1 MAEPKIFLKGNRDRI
16 EKSYLE
22 QAKSLPRVFAAIDK
36 KMQECTE
43 EVALACKY
51 LYAFMPYSDI
61 GNYPFEVF
69 LDYAEN
75 GVQLWKEN
83 PQVAALPEEIFL
95 NYVLFHRVNEEEIA
109 PCRTFF
115 RTEIGTRTQGMNFKE
130 AALEVNYWCAEEA
143 TYHCTDD
150 RTLSAVS
157 VYQRGNGRCGEESV
171 FTVNALRSVGVP
183 ARQVY
188 APKWSHCDD
197 NHAWVEIWCDGEWY
211 FLGAC
216 EPEEILNKG
225 WFTNASSRA
234 MMIHSRVLTQK
245 LPNGEVIGK
254 DGMVTMLN
262 ELKRYAVTKEI
273 TVSVKDEQGAPAE
286 GAEVSFEVLN
296 YSEYAP
302 IAEKKTDSKGTAR
315 LTTGLGSLHISA
327 RMCSDGEWFYA
338 ETVMN
343 TEKEDNCEICLVPQD
358 KRNDGESEK
367 WTAADIFAPHDAP
380 VNTDMPTLEQ
390 KAKGNKRLAAA
401 NAHREQKVRNWSNPE
416 CERFLE
422 KKVNRIEE
430 AIAASYREDLL
441 RVLTEKDRTDCI
453 SDVLEEHLELA
464 IPYHGMMKKDTFVS
478 YVLNPRVDDEVL
490 QKYRREIKKHFSR
503 DEKQELR
510 DDPSRIWNL
519 IEKAIVSRPE
529 KERSS
534 VITTPAGCIRTCT
547 GSFLSKKILFV
558 AIARTFGVAA
568 RLNPH
573 DRSMEYMENGRFVPV
588 LARTEKNCTLILKA
602 GETVQWKYFQNWSIA
617 KLENGRYTSLKL
629 GAENFEDQIL
639 NLPLESG
646 NYRILTSNRL
656 PNGNMFANEYHFEI
670 QPGETK
676 EIELVLRE
684 ADLEDMLENI
694 SSCKSPHQM
703 QGAIV
708 KTYLA
713 NQEHIAKENIVMVS
727 VMPCTAKKFE
737 ITREDECG
745 AGVPDVD
752 IVITTNE
759 LAKMLKD
766 AEIQLE
772 AMNPNA
778 KFDLPLGFGTGAAV
792 IFGVTGG
799 VMEAALRT
807 AVEKLTGK
815 DTVLEYT
822 DVRGMNGIKEASVD
836 VNGTTVKVAVV
847 SGLANANQLLT
858 AIKNGT
864 ADYQFVEVMACPG
877 GCVNGGGQPHQNAAT
892 RVLNDVPKMRGAALY
907 RNDAGSAIR
916 KSHENPVVKE
926 VYESFL
932 GEPGSEKAHELL
944 HTSYQMR

>member
-1 MAEPKIFLKGNRDRI
+1 MEENPG
-16 EKSYLE
+16 
-22 QAKSLPRVFAAIDK
+22 IDL
-36 KMQECTE
+36 M
-43 EVALACKY
+43 L
-51 LYAFMPYSDI
+51 LDINMPQMD
-61 GNYPFEVF
+61 GFEV
-69 LDYAEN
+69 LKWMKLS
-75 GVQLWKEN
+75 QCI
-83 PQVAALPEEIFL
+83 EETPVIM
-95 NYVLFHRVNEEEIA
+95 I
-109 PCRTFF
+109 
-115 RTEIGTRTQGMNFKE
+115 
-130 AALEVNYWCAEEA
+130 
-143 TYHCTDD
+143 
-150 RTLSAVS
+150 SS
-157 VYQRGNGRCGEESV
+157 EESV
-171 FTVNALRSVGVP
+171 ETMRKAYEMGITDYITRPFDSVIVKKRVQNTLGLYANQKRLINVVVD
-183 ARQVY
+183 QVY
-188 APKWSHCDD
+188 EKEENNNIMIRILS
-197 NHAWVEIWCDGEWY
+197 NV
-211 FLGAC
+211 LGSRNSESSEHILHIRTAS
-216 EPEEILNKG
+216 EMMLRQLVKTTDSYHLTETDIAIITTASSLHDIGKIRIPEEILNKG

-234 MMIHSRVLTQK
+234 MMIHSRVFDTK
-245 LPNGEVIGK
+245 IPNGEVIGK

-503 DEKQELR
+503 AEKQELR

-558 AIARTFGVAA
+558 AIARTLGVAA

-694 SSCKSPHQM
+694 SMPEFMLKTED
-703 QGAIV
+703 GTEV
-708 KTYLA
+708 KASDLTADGKHILMFLEEEKEPT
-713 NQEHIAKENIVMVS
+713 EHILNEMMEQEGAFAGYAEQIIFVVRSKEALETPTLS
-727 VMPCTAKKFE
+727 KA
-737 ITREDECG
+737 
-745 AGVPDVD
+745 
-752 IVITTNE
+752 
-759 LAKMLKD
+759 LAKLKNIQIYYD
-766 AEIQLE
+766 DFSEIINTLGRR
-772 AMNPNA
+772 MYVDPD
-778 KFDLPLGFGTGAAV
+778 KLPLIIVTNRSLNGIYATSGYNVGTGD
-792 IFGVTGG
+792 
-799 VMEAALRT
+799 MLLR
-807 AVEKLTGK
+807 L
-815 DTVLEYT
+815 
-822 DVRGMNGIKEASVD
+822 M
-836 VNGTTVKVAVV
+836 
-847 SGLANANQLLT
+847 
-858 AIKNGT
+858 
-864 ADYQFVEVMACPG
+864 
-877 GCVNGGGQPHQNAAT
+877 
-892 RVLNDVPKMRGAALY
+892 
-907 RNDAGSAIR
+907 
-916 KSHENPVVKE
+916 
-926 VYESFL
+926 
-932 GEPGSEKAHELL
+932 
-944 HTSYQMR
+944 